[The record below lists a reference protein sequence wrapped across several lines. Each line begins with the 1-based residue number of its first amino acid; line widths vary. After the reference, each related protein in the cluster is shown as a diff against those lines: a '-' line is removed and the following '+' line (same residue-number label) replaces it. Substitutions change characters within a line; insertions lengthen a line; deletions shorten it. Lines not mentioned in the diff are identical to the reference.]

1 MKGKVLVVDDEELQR
16 RLIKEFLRKE
26 NYTIIEASS
35 GSEAISK
42 VEEENPD
49 LVLLDLLLP
58 GLDGKKVLKIL
69 REKFPLRKLPIIIVT
84 AWDER
89 QTALECLKAGANDYI
104 TKPIDSEV
112 LKLKVSNMLD
122 IKKYED
128 MLEDY
133 NRELRKAVEE
143 KTKELKISFIETIHK
158 LTTAAEYRDEDTAAH
173 LKRMSFYAALL
184 AKQIGWPKKEQEI
197 IFYATPLH
205 DIGKI
210 GVPDN
215 ILFKEGPL
223 TPEEWE
229 IMKQH
234 TVIGARILSNAYS
247 PILRL
252 GEIIALNHHERWDG
266 SGYPRGLK
274 GERIPMAGRIVMLAD
289 VYDALRSKRPYKD
302 AIPHKETVRIMTEG
316 DGRTQPEHFDPAL
329 LKIFK
334 KIHPI
339 FEEIYETYKL
349 VTSETLTFE
358 EFKY

>member
-1 MKGKVLVVDDEELQR
+1 MKGKILVVDDEPLQR
-16 RLIKEFLRKE
+16 KIIRKYLE
-26 NYTIIEASS
+26 RVGYEIIEAATGEDTISS
-35 GSEAISK
+35 
-42 VEEENPD
+42 VRNENPD
-49 LVLLDLLLP
+49 LVLMDYFLP
-58 GLDGKKVLKIL
+58 GKDGREVLKII
-69 REKFPLRKLPIIIVT
+69 RKEYPLRKLPVIIVT
-84 AWDER
+84 AWDDR
-89 QTALECLKAGANDYI
+89 QIAIECLKAGANDYI

-112 LKLKVSNMLD
+112 LKLKVSNMMD

-143 KTKELKISFIETIHK
+143 KTKELRLSFIETIHK
-158 LTTAAEYRDEDTAAH
+158 LTSAAEYRDEDTAAH

-184 AKQIGWPKKEQEI
+184 AKELGWPVKEQEI

-210 GVPDN
+210 GVPDS
-215 ILFKEGPL
+215 ILFKNGPL
-223 TPEEWE
+223 TPDEWE

-234 TVIGARILSNAYS
+234 TVIGARILSNSYS

-266 SGYPRGLK
+266 SGYPRGLS
-274 GERIPMAGRIVMLAD
+274 GEKIPMAGRIVMLAD
-289 VYDALRSKRPYKD
+289 VYDALRSKRPYKP
-302 AIPHKETVRIMTEG
+302 AFSHEKTFRIMTEG
-316 DGRTQPEHFDPAL
+316 DGRTMPEHFDPVL
-329 LKIFK
+329 LEIFRRK
-334 KIHPI
+334 HHL
-339 FEEIYETYKL
+339 FEEIYETHRI